1 MPEILLVSVMGD
13 GIIRTDLS
21 VDEVKSGSSNSF
33 VRVSIDRCTTCG
45 SKLGRRY
52 PGGTLQCR
60 KCGKILYEG

>member
-21 VDEVKSGSSNSF
+21 VDEVKSGFSNSF
-33 VRVSIDRCTTCG
+33 VGVSIDQCTTCG
-45 SKLGRRY
+45 SRYGRRY
-52 PGGTLQCR
+52 SSGTLQCR